1 VEATQTAQKTD
12 SGPIRSTLTASV
24 SPEREFNARKRN
36 SVHDILIALGVGLLP
51 TVFAFLS
58 WLKSLENA
66 RHIAA
71 LEIHIGARMTEFL
84 RSEKKPRAWR
94 NKHMYGNNNNLALL
108 KKVKSR

>member
-1 VEATQTAQKTD
+1 M
-12 SGPIRSTLTASV
+12 
-24 SPEREFNARKRN
+24 
-36 SVHDILIALGVGLLP
+36 HDILIALGVGLLP

-84 RSEKKPRAWR
+84 RSEKKPRIMQALPPQKPRAWR
-94 NKHMYGNNNNLALL
+94 NKHMYGNDNNLALL